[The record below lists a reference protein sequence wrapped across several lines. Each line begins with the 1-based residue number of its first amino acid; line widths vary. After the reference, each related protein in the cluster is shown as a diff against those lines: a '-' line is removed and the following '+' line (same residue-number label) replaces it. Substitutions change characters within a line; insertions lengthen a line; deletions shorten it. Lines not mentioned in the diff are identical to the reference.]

1 MSARELRAMLKIAEA
16 HQFLR
21 AHFDIDVNDDDV
33 LIAQYMLAQLA
44 HENLKPEFREMGADI
59 AMGIVRN
66 SNGILEKSHASMVDA
81 AEHIGK
87 MREAMNVTIQAA
99 EKAERLN
106 AMLDE
111 KIAAL
116 DERLAQSDEIAKE
129 ATKAARTCN
138 QAVVALTSGLL
149 KVRSR
154 SFWKRD

>member
-1 MSARELRAMLKIAEA
+1 MPSKAPTLNKEEA
-16 HQFLR
+16 LAFLR
-21 AHFDIDVNDDDV
+21 EHYDMDVDEDDILVITY
-33 LIAQYMLAQLA
+33 LLGELSLK
-44 HENLKPEFREMGADI
+44 NLQHHFRETGADI

-87 MREAMNVTIQAA
+87 MREAMNATIQAA

-149 KVRSR
+149 KVQSR